1 MGYSVFMT
9 EQITADVARAFQ
21 SGDMAQVVALVEN
34 LPARARDSNETAL
47 LAYGLAL
54 HSLRRNREAAAALR
68 QLVQLK
74 PDVPEYWNNL
84 GITAQQAC
92 AKAYA
97 VVDRIELPGMQ
108 VRRDIGARR

>member
-68 QLVQLK
+68 QLDVIDALGAPAVQ
-74 PDVPEYWNNL
+74 VER
-84 GITAQQAC
+84 A
-92 AKAYA
+92 
-97 VVDRIELPGMQ
+97 RIAGLLHRLDPLVGDG
-108 VRRDIGARR
+108 VARAHL